1 MAINLSEYL
10 DERFQEKMLL
20 NKEKKHPFITISRQT
35 GCDSFEISKELVNL
49 INQQSKVK
57 WKLINKE
64 IIELSAK
71 ELHIDQHKIKTLFNA
86 EKHGHLEEIIR
97 AFGSKYYK
105 SDNSI
110 RKSIK
115 TLIRNIAMDGNV
127 VLVGRAG
134 AAVTSDLSDG
144 LHIRLEAPIDWRVKN
159 LANKRNITLTESLAL
174 VTESD
179 KNREQLFIDFGKKN
193 RNEINFDMHFNN
205 SSLTDSEIT
214 QIIFDLLMK
223 RQMI

>member
-20 NKEKKHPFITISRQT
+20 NMGRKHPFITISRQT
-35 GCDSFEISKELVNL
+35 GCDSYEISKELVSL
-49 INQQSKVK
+49 INQQSKTK

-71 ELHIDQHKIKTLFNA
+71 ELNIDQHKIKTVFNA
-86 EKHGHLEEIIR
+86 EKHSHLEEIIR

-105 SDNSI
+105 SDSSI

-115 TLIRNIAMDGNV
+115 KLIRNIALDGNV

-134 AAVTSDLSDG
+134 VAVTSDLADG
-144 LHIRLEAPIDWRVKN
+144 LHIRLEAPLDWRVKN
-159 LANKRNITLTESLAL
+159 LAHKRNISLTESLA
-174 VTESD
+174 VVNETD
-179 KNREQLFIDFGKKN
+179 KNREQLFIDFGKMKIS
-193 RNEINFDMHFNN
+193 EINFDMHFNN
-205 SSLTDSEIT
+205 SSLTNSEIT
-214 QIIFDLLMK
+214 QIIFDLLIK